1 MLHQTIPC
9 QLPRAQG
16 CVRAGFALRGGT
28 TRLERLHQSGSG
40 KAMLPPAGG
49 CELVLLNTSGGLTG
63 GDRMEIAVG
72 QGPGTRLVVTTQTA
86 ERAYRSVTGRAGV
99 RARYAVAD
107 GAHLDLLPQET
118 ILFDRA
124 ALVREQEVALAGTA
138 SCLWAEVLVLGR
150 AAMGETV
157 TRLDLSDRRRISR
170 DGRPVFVEN
179 LRITDAA
186 LAGCGPAMLAGCR
199 AFATLVLVAPD
210 AADRLGRARDA
221 LGADGAAS
229 AFDGKLVARLMAPDG
244 WELRQALMRLIRAIR
259 PGPLPRVWQI

>member
-1 MLHQTIPC
+1 
-9 QLPRAQG
+9 QG

-63 GDRMEIAVG
+63 GDRLEIAVG
-72 QGPGTRLVVTTQTA
+72 QGPGARLAVTTQTG

-107 GAHLDLLPQET
+107 GEDLDLLPQET

-138 SCLWAEVLVLGR
+138 SCL
-150 AAMGETV
+150 
-157 TRLDLSDRRRISR
+157 
-170 DGRPVFVEN
+170 
-179 LRITDAA
+179 
-186 LAGCGPAMLAGCR
+186 
-199 AFATLVLVAPD
+199 
-210 AADRLGRARDA
+210 
-221 LGADGAAS
+221 
-229 AFDGKLVARLMAPDG
+229 
-244 WELRQALMRLIRAIR
+244 
-259 PGPLPRVWQI
+259 